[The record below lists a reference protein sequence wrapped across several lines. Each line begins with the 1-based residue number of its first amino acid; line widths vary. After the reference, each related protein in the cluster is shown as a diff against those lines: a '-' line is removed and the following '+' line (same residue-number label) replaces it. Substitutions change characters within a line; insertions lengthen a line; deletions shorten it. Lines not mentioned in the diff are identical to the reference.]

1 MDQPR
6 IAVITGGAGLLG
18 QSHTEALLELGV
30 KVYVSDINLKKAKRF
45 CENINKKKYLGEA
58 LPLQLDVTNEK
69 SIDQAIKKIKRID
82 ILVNNAA
89 LNPTLK
95 SLKRDKK
102 TRKFNL
108 HNINFASYQKELDVG
123 LTGYLKCTVKFGNM
137 MAKNKQGV
145 ILNIAS
151 DLSVISP
158 NQNLY
163 NKDNSKVFEYYK
175 PASYSIIKHGVIGL
189 TKYFAT
195 FWAKDNIRVNSLSPG
210 GVYDNQN
217 KNFLKKLKKLI
228 PMSRMAEKNEYKS
241 IVQFLC
247 SDGSR
252 YMTGQNIVMDGGR
265 SIW

>member
-1 MDQPR
+1 MEKLEASKKKI
-6 IAVITGGAGLLG
+6 IAIIPARGGSKSIKDKNLI
-18 QSHTEALLELGV
+18 
-30 KVYVSDINLKKAKRF
+30 KLKKKTLIQRSFIAIKNSKLIDKIV
-45 CENINKKKYLGEA
+45 CSTEDIKIQNHCKKIG
-58 LPLQLDVTNEK
+58 LDVVK
-69 SIDQAIKKIKRID
+69 RPKK
-82 ILVNNAA
+82 LA
-89 LNPTLK
+89 
-95 SLKRDKK
+95 
-102 TRKFNL
+102 
-108 HNINFASYQKELDVG
+108 
-123 LTGYLKCTVKFGNM
+123 
-137 MAKNKQGV
+137 
-145 ILNIAS
+145 
-151 DLSVISP
+151 
-158 NQNLY
+158 
-163 NKDNSKVFEYYK
+163 KDNSKVFEYYK